1 MFHYLLLPFGISTT
15 LSPQRLATF
24 KQATGLFLSF
34 PSFFLSLFFFI
45 PLGGKLQIC
54 CHCKLIVEGRH
65 EGRSGRISRC
75 ALEAPRLTLHEDH
88 MMKENQYALI
98 ISCSLNGN

>member
-34 PSFFLSLFFFI
+34 PSFSLYFFLFLFFFFYSVGWKASNM
-45 PLGGKLQIC
+45 LSLQIDC
-54 CHCKLIVEGRH
+54 
-65 EGRSGRISRC
+65 
-75 ALEAPRLTLHEDH
+75 
-88 MMKENQYALI
+88 
-98 ISCSLNGN
+98 